1 MRVGDNI
8 CIKTYRMVLSNPSED
23 GAVLIQGSGNEPD
36 IINADDYH
44 YTGKVSQEVST
55 WERK

>member
-1 MRVGDNI
+1 
-8 CIKTYRMVLSNPSED
+8 MVLSNPSED